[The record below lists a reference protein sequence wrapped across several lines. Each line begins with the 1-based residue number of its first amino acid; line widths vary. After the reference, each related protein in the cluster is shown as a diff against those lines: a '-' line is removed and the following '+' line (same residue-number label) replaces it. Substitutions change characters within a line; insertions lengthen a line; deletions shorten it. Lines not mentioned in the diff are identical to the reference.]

1 MMVLWRAGIAWSLLG
16 SSSLVVGAG
25 PIPVRVASSHVL
37 CLLQTYYPPHPSINQ
52 PLKGCDFK
60 EGGHVLPDI
69 STLLSDLDT
78 TTRRAESAQLRTSPN

>member
-37 CLLQTYYPPHPSINQ
+37 CLLQTYYPQKYVIMVWAGKSQ
-52 PLKGCDFK
+52 EVDERVGFLQRG
-60 EGGHVLPDI
+60 
-69 STLLSDLDT
+69 
-78 TTRRAESAQLRTSPN
+78 A

>member
-37 CLLQTYYPPHPSINQ
+37 CLLQTYYPPEVYVDMLASVDRDPS
-52 PLKGCDFK
+52 PSR
-60 EGGHVLPDI
+60 E
-69 STLLSDLDT
+69 LS
-78 TTRRAESAQLRTSPN
+78 R